1 MLVLRQKGCRDMS
14 NDIIHI
20 LEGYRN
26 DRLLGAVIRE
36 VLAIVSSATFKS
48 KKSGG
53 GAEKSTAVSR
63 IYSTRSSLPKFRKE
77 CFSGVFESISSLGA
91 TETMVQLHVI
101 ETLNCLISVW
111 LSLETGAPLGVV
123 VAKYPTPGTE
133 FLIGSDYDK

>member
-1 MLVLRQKGCRDMS
+1 MS

-20 LEGYRN
+20 LEGNRN

-36 VLAIVSSATFKS
+36 VLDIVSNAPFKS

-63 IYSTRSSLPKFRKE
+63 IYSTRSGLPKFKKE
-77 CFSGVFESISSLGA
+77 CFSGLFESISSLSA
-91 TETMVQLHVI
+91 NETMVQLHVI
-101 ETLNCLISVW
+101 ETLDFLISVW
-111 LSLETGAPLGVV
+111 LSLETGDPIGVV
-123 VAKYPTPGTE
+123 IAKYPAPGTE

>member
-1 MLVLRQKGCRDMS
+1 MS

-20 LEGYRN
+20 LEGNRN

-36 VLAIVSSATFKS
+36 VLDIVSNATFKS
-48 KKSGG
+48 KQSGG

-63 IYSTRSSLPKFRKE
+63 IYSTRSGLPKFRKE
-77 CFSGVFESISSLGA
+77 CFSGLFESISSLSA

-111 LSLETGAPLGVV
+111 LSLETGGPIGVV
-123 VAKYPTPGTE
+123 IAKYPTPGTE